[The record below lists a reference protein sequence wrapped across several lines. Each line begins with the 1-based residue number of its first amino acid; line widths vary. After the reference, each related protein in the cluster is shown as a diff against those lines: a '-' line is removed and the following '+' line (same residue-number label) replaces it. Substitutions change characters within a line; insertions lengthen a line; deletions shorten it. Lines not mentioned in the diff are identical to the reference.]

1 MLRTGMAM
9 VRGRWAGFAG
19 AFVALCLGV
28 ALIATTTLIQ
38 VSAAP
43 QVPGR
48 YAGTAVLVRTP
59 VVAQVEGFFLQ
70 DRPWSPETAAALA
83 DRLRGVPGVTAVVPD
98 RPFYAQAVVGGRPV
112 PGDVRGYGWS
122 STALAPYRLVSG
134 RAPARDGEVVLDRAL
149 GLAPGSPVT
158 LLTAAGPAP
167 YTVTGVLDAP
177 GFHVTDAAAA
187 RLSGGVRVIGL
198 VTAPDADPARVE
210 SAARAIVGGSGEV
223 LSGDAR
229 AALEPKADERTR
241 WIGMQI
247 LAAMAAVSG
256 FVSVFVVASTFAFGV
271 IQRRREF
278 GLLRLVGATPRQVRR
293 MVYGEALAVGS
304 AAAAAGVLL
313 GAALAPAFGGLLV
326 EAGIEPPGF
335 SVRIGAWPLAA
346 SFGAGLAVALLGVW
360 SASRRAARVR
370 PMEALREASADRR
383 PMTPPRWIGGAAFTA
398 IGICFA
404 VSAAGA
410 GANAATRALYAAM
423 ALILALTLLAPA
435 IVPPV
440 VRALSWPLTRGRG
453 ATGMLVREGM
463 LAAVRR
469 TASTTAPVLVTVG
482 FAVLVTGM
490 VQTTA
495 GAVATGRTT
504 TVQARAVVVPDGAPG
519 LSDAAVAAVDGIAP
533 LPTTVYAEGMP
544 PLQALGLTPEALT
557 RSADLLRVV
566 EGSLVPGKDG
576 EGRADTVAGGENAGG
591 AGGGGV
597 IVARWLADERGWR
610 PGTELPLTFEDGRA
624 ETLPVTAVISNA
636 PAAVLLSRETVRS
649 HDPSALT
656 EEILA
661 GAAVPGEILGG
672 RVLTADAY
680 ARSERDE
687 DDRLVW
693 IFTLILVGMAVGYT
707 GLAIAN
713 TMMMS
718 TVDRAPDFRV
728 LRMSGATPRQVL
740 GTVAAESVIVTA
752 LGTAL
757 GAAVALPALLGM
769 RSALAAEIGSAV
781 ELIVPWPVVLGVV
794 GGCLVL
800 ALAAAV
806 IPALA
811 AVRRAR

>member
-1 MLRTGMAM
+1 M
-9 VRGRWAGFAG
+9 
-19 AFVALCLGV
+19 
-28 ALIATTTLIQ
+28 
-38 VSAAP
+38 
-43 QVPGR
+43 
-48 YAGTAVLVRTP
+48 
-59 VVAQVEGFFLQ
+59 
-70 DRPWSPETAAALA
+70 
-83 DRLRGVPGVTAVVPD
+83 
-98 RPFYAQAVVGGRPV
+98 
-112 PGDVRGYGWS
+112 
-122 STALAPYRLVSG
+122 
-134 RAPARDGEVVLDRAL
+134 
-149 GLAPGSPVT
+149 
-158 LLTAAGPAP
+158 
-167 YTVTGVLDAP
+167 
-177 GFHVTDAAAA
+177 TDAAAA

-453 ATGMLVREGM
+453 RPACWCARACWRRCAVPRPRPRRCWSPWASPYWSPAWSRRRRARSRRAGPRRFRRGRWSCPTAPRAVGRRRRRGGRDR
-463 LAAVRR
+463 AAADHGVRR
-469 TASTTAPVLVTVG
+469 GDAA
-482 FAVLVTGM
+482 A
-490 VQTTA
+490 A
-495 GAVATGRTT
+495 GA
-504 TVQARAVVVPDGAPG
+504 GAH
-519 LSDAAVAAVDGIAP
+519 
-533 LPTTVYAEGMP
+533 
-544 PLQALGLTPEALT
+544 PEALT

-728 LRMSGATPRQVL
+728 LRMSGATPGRCS
-740 GTVAAESVIVTA
+740 G
-752 LGTAL
+752 
-757 GAAVALPALLGM
+757 
-769 RSALAAEIGSAV
+769 RSPPS
-781 ELIVPWPVVLGVV
+781 
-794 GGCLVL
+794 
-800 ALAAAV
+800 
-806 IPALA
+806 
-811 AVRRAR
+811 RSS